1 MLHLRIDGHTTFLGE
16 RIQKSAG
23 EAKNIDSFAHAMKKT
38 QAKHQLD
45 SLKGLLDRVDLHGQ
59 KLAKQRTLENL
70 IAYKNTV
77 KQFVSES
84 LSYGLQLTDKE
95 SFHPNGGMK
104 AHQLVEIIDEKLLEI
119 QDEVL
124 SSEKDGLETLEL
136 VGEIKGLLINLYM

>member
-1 MLHLRIDGHTTFLGE
+1 
-16 RIQKSAG
+16 
-23 EAKNIDSFAHAMKKT
+23 MKKT

>member
-1 MLHLRIDGHTTFLGE
+1 MRIDGQIAFLGE

-23 EAKNIDSFAHAMKKT
+23 EAKNIDSFADAMKKT
-38 QAKHQLD
+38 QTKHQID
-45 SLKGLLDRVDLHGQ
+45 SLKGLLDRVDMHGQ
-59 KLAKQRTLENL
+59 KLARQRTLENL
-70 IAYKNTV
+70 IAYKSVV

-84 LSYGLQLTDKE
+84 LSYGLKLTDKE

-104 AHQLVEIIDEKLLEI
+104 AHQLVEIIDEKLLEV

-124 SSEKDGLETLEL
+124 SNEEDGLNTLEM

>member
-1 MLHLRIDGHTTFLGE
+1 VLHLRIDGQTAFLGE

-23 EAKNIDSFAHAMKKT
+23 ETKNIDSFANAMKKT
-38 QAKHQLD
+38 QTKHQID
-45 SLKGLLDRVDLHGQ
+45 SLKGLLDRVDMHGQ

-70 IAYKNTV
+70 IAYKSVV

-84 LSYGLQLTDKE
+84 LSYGLKLTDKE

-104 AHQLVEIIDEKLLEI
+104 AHQLVEIIDEKLLEV

-124 SSEKDGLETLEL
+124 SNEEDGLNTLEM